1 MITALVIGIVAIIAF
16 GVGFVV
22 GEASMTRMVVREFER
37 RGIDIMDY
45 RTTSP
50 LRKHTCEYE
59 SEL

>member
-1 MITALVIGIVAIIAF
+1 MITALIIGIVAIIAF

-22 GEASMTRMVVREFER
+22 GEASMTNLVVKEFER

-50 LRKHTCEYE
+50 VRKHTCEYE

>member
-16 GVGFVV
+16 GIGFVV
-22 GEASMTRMVVREFER
+22 GEASMTNLVVKEFER

>member
-1 MITALVIGIVAIIAF
+1 MITMLIIGIVAIIAF

-22 GEASMTRMVVREFER
+22 GEASMTSLVVKEFER
-37 RGIDIMDY
+37 RGIDILDY

-50 LRKHTCEYE
+50 VRKHTCEYE